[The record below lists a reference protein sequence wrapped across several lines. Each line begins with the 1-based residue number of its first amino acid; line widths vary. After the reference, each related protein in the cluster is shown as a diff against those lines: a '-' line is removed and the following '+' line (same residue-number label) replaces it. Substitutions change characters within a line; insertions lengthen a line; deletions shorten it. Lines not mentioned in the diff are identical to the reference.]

1 MLKIPLLN
9 TLVQVLGKMVTIL
22 ISLVVT
28 GVLTRKLGSEVY
40 GQYIL
45 VTSAF
50 ILLDALADFGT
61 KIMAVKMASEDEKRR
76 ETIWIQAGWLRI
88 ILSGVAFVL
97 GLLFV
102 SLFAGL
108 ESIRIEALVALVM
121 IWFTS
126 VAGSLEMV
134 WQTKMEMGR
143 KVLVEVLYPSIFLG
157 MLWWTKMEINL
168 LWVFGSY
175 LVARIISL
183 GVGLIQE
190 RKLIRKIVKADKKII
205 WEILKNS
212 WPMGVYLLIFTGYD
226 RAVDSL
232 MLERMLGTRE
242 VAWYGLSYKIYSSL
256 LQPVYFFVSSIF
268 PLLSSKMKEK
278 TRLFKWSAI
287 IIGVGAILAMIFTYT
302 QAPWMIRV
310 LGGEEFGVSV
320 GILRILIV
328 AMVFAYYN
336 HLIGFTLIS
345 KGKQKEMLKLGLVV
359 MLFNISANLV
369 FIPIYGVYGAAGV
382 TGLTE
387 ALSLGLMG
395 RRLWKDNKISSAR
408 G

>member
-9 TLVQVLGKMVTIL
+9 TLVQVLGKIVTIL

-45 VTSAF
+45 ITAAF
-50 ILLDALADFGT
+50 ILLDSLADFGT

-88 ILSGVAFVL
+88 IMSSLAFGI
-97 GLLFV
+97 GLVFV
-102 SLFAGL
+102 STFEGL
-108 ESIRIEALVALVM
+108 ATIRVEALVALIM

-126 VAGSLEMV
+126 VAGSLEIV

-157 MLWWTKMEINL
+157 MLWSTKMEINL

-175 LVARIISL
+175 LVARIVSL
-183 GVGLIQE
+183 GVGLAQE
-190 RKLIRKIVKADKKII
+190 RKLIKKIVKADKKII

-212 WPMGVYLLIFTGYD
+212 WPMGVYLLVFTGYD

-232 MLERMLGTRE
+232 MLERMLGTKE

-268 PLLSSKMKEK
+268 PLLSSRMKEK
-278 TRLFKWSAI
+278 AKLFKWSAL
-287 IIGVGAILAMIFTYT
+287 IIGGGAIIAMVFTYT

-328 AMVFAYYN
+328 AMVFAYFN

-345 KGKQKEMLKLGLVV
+345 KGKQKEMLKLGLMV
-359 MLFNISANLV
+359 MTFNIGANLV

-395 RRLWKDNKISSAR
+395 GRLWKMR
-408 G
+408 RE

>member
-45 VTSAF
+45 ITSAF
-50 ILLDALADFGT
+50 ILLDSLADFGT

-76 ETIWIQAGWLRI
+76 ETIWVQAGWLRI
-88 ILSGVAFVL
+88 MLSSVAFGL

-108 ESIRIEALVALVM
+108 ETIRVEALVALVM

-126 VAGSLEMV
+126 VAGSLEIV

-143 KVLVEVLYPSIFLG
+143 KVLIEVLYPSIFLG
-157 MLWWTKMEINL
+157 MLWSTKMEVNL

-190 RKLIRKIVKADKKII
+190 RKLIRKIVKADKTII

-212 WPMGVYLLIFTGYD
+212 WPMGVYLLVFTSYD

-232 MLERMLGTRE
+232 MIERILGTRE

-256 LQPVYFFVSSIF
+256 LQPVYFFVSSTF
-268 PLLSSKMKEK
+268 PLLSSRMKEK
-278 TRLFKWSAI
+278 AKLFKWSAL
-287 IIGVGAILAMIFTYT
+287 IIGGGATLAMIFTYT
-302 QAPWMIRV
+302 QAPWMIEM
-310 LGGEEFGVSV
+310 LGGEEFGPSV

-328 AMVFAYYN
+328 AMVFAYFN

-345 KGKQKEMLKLGLVV
+345 KGRQKEMLKLGLVV

-369 FIPIYGVYGAAGV
+369 FIPIFGVYGAAGV

-387 ALSLGLMG
+387 MLSLGLMG
-395 RRLWKDNKISSAR
+395 GRLWKITR

>member
-28 GVLTRKLGSEVY
+28 GLLTRKLGSEVY

-45 VTSAF
+45 ITSAF
-50 ILLDALADFGT
+50 ILLDTLADFGT
-61 KIMAVKMASEDEKRR
+61 KIMVVKMASEDEKRR
-76 ETIWIQAGWLRI
+76 EIFWIQAGWLRI
-88 ILSGVAFVL
+88 ILSGIAFGL

-102 SLFAGL
+102 WFFPGL
-108 ESIRIEALVALVM
+108 EMIRGEALVALIM

-126 VAGSLEMV
+126 VAGSLEIV

-157 MLWWTKMEINL
+157 MLWWTKSEINL

-183 GVGLIQE
+183 GLGLVQE
-190 RKLIRKIVKADKKII
+190 RKLIGKIGWIDKKIV

-212 WPMGVYLLIFTGYD
+212 WPMGVYLLVFTGYD

-232 MLERMLGTRE
+232 MIERILGTRE

-278 TRLFKWSAI
+278 AKLFKWSAL
-287 IIGVGAILAMIFTYT
+287 IIGGGATLAMIFTYT
-302 QAPWMIRV
+302 QAPWMIQV
-310 LGGEEFGVSV
+310 LGGEEFKTSV

-328 AMVFAYYN
+328 AMVFVYYN

-345 KGKQKEMLKLGLVV
+345 KGRQKEMLKLGLVV

-369 FIPIYGVYGAAGV
+369 FIPIFGVYGAAGV

-395 RRLWKDNKISSAR
+395 GRLWKITR

>member
-9 TLVQVLGKMVTIL
+9 TLVQVLGKMVTVL

-45 VTSAF
+45 ITSAF
-50 ILLDALADFGT
+50 ILLDSLADFGT
-61 KIMAVKMASEDEKRR
+61 KIMAVKMASEDKKRR
-76 ETIWIQAGWLRI
+76 EIIWIQAGWLRI
-88 ILSGVAFVL
+88 MLSSVAFGL

-102 SLFAGL
+102 GLFPGL
-108 ESIRIEALVALVM
+108 ETIRVEALVALVM

-126 VAGSLEMV
+126 VAGSLEIV

-143 KVLVEVLYPSIFLG
+143 KVLVEVLYPSLFLG
-157 MLWWTKMEINL
+157 MLWTTKMEVNL

-183 GVGLIQE
+183 CLGLIQE
-190 RKLIRKIVKADKKII
+190 RKLIGKIVKVDKKTV

-278 TRLFKWSAI
+278 AKLFKWSAF
-287 IIGVGAILAMIFTYT
+287 IIGGGATLAMIFTYT

-310 LGGEEFGVSV
+310 LGGEEFGASV

-345 KGKQKEMLKLGLVV
+345 KGKQKEMLKLALIV

-369 FIPIYGVYGAAGV
+369 FIPIFGVYGAAGV

-387 ALSLGLMG
+387 MLSLGLMG
-395 RRLWKDNKISSAR
+395 GRLWKITR
-408 G
+408 

>member
-9 TLVQVLGKMVTIL
+9 TMVQVLGKMVTIL

-45 VTSAF
+45 ITSAF
-50 ILLDALADFGT
+50 ILLDSLADFGT
-61 KIMAVKMASEDEKRR
+61 RIMAVKMASEDEKRR

-88 ILSGVAFVL
+88 MLSSVAFGL

-102 SLFAGL
+102 SFFAGL
-108 ESIRIEALVALVM
+108 ETIRVEAMVALIM

-126 VAGSLEMV
+126 VAGSLEIV

-143 KVLVEVLYPSIFLG
+143 KVLVEVLYPSLFLG
-157 MLWWTKMEINL
+157 MLWSTKMEINL

-190 RKLIRKIVKADKKII
+190 RKLIRKIVKADKKVI
-205 WEILKNS
+205 WDILKNS

-232 MLERMLGTRE
+232 MIERMLGTKE

-278 TRLFKWSAI
+278 AKLFKWSAL
-287 IIGVGAILAMIFTYT
+287 IIGSGAIMAMIFTYT
-302 QAPWMIRV
+302 QAPWMIRL
-310 LGGEEFGVSV
+310 LGGEEFGASV

-328 AMVFAYYN
+328 AMVFSYYN

-345 KGKQKEMLKLGLVV
+345 KGKQKEMLKLGLIV
-359 MLFNISANLV
+359 MMFNISANLV
-369 FIPIYGVYGAAGV
+369 FIPIFGVYGAAGV

-387 ALSLGLMG
+387 MMSLGLMG
-395 RRLWKDNKISSAR
+395 GRLWKITREQEQK
-408 G
+408 

>member
-9 TLVQVLGKMVTIL
+9 TLVQILGKVVTIL
-22 ISLVVT
+22 VSLVVT
-28 GVLTRKLGSEVY
+28 GILTRKLGSEVY

-45 VTSAF
+45 ITSAF
-50 ILLDALADFGT
+50 ILLDSLADFGT
-61 KIMAVKMASEDEKRR
+61 KIMAVKMASEDKKRR
-76 ETIWIQAGWLRI
+76 ELIWIQTGWLRI
-88 ILSGVAFVL
+88 ILSSVAFGI
-97 GLLFV
+97 GLMFVGLFP
-102 SLFAGL
+102 GL
-108 ESIRIEALVALVM
+108 RTIRIEALVALVM

-126 VAGSLEMV
+126 VAGSLEIV

-143 KVLVEVLYPSIFLG
+143 KVLVEVLYPTIFLG
-157 MLWWTKMEINL
+157 MLWFTRIDIGL

-183 GVGLIQE
+183 GFGLVQE
-190 RKLIRKIVKADKKII
+190 RKLIGKIVKIDKKLCR
-205 WEILKNS
+205 EILKNS

-232 MLERMLGTRE
+232 MLERIMGTKE

-278 TRLFKWSAI
+278 AKLFKWSVLI
-287 IIGVGAILAMIFTYT
+287 VGAGAMLAVVFTYT
-302 QAPWMIRV
+302 QAPWMIKL
-310 LGGEEFGVSV
+310 LGGEEFGASV

-328 AMVFAYYN
+328 AMVFAYFN
-336 HLIGFTLIS
+336 HLVGFTLIS
-345 KGKQKEMLKLGLVV
+345 KGKQKEMLKLGLMV
-359 MLFNISANLV
+359 MIFNIGANLV
-369 FIPIYGVYGAAGV
+369 FIPMFGVYGAAGV

-395 RRLWKDNKISSAR
+395 GKLWKITR
-408 G
+408 E

>member
-45 VTSAF
+45 ITSAF
-50 ILLDALADFGT
+50 ILLDSLADFGT

-88 ILSGVAFVL
+88 MLSSVAFGL

-102 SLFAGL
+102 GWFPGL
-108 ESIRIEALVALVM
+108 ETIRLEALVALVM

-126 VAGSLEMV
+126 VAGSLEIV

-157 MLWWTKMEINL
+157 MLWWMTTEINL

-183 GVGLIQE
+183 GLGLIQE
-190 RKLIRKIVKADKKII
+190 RKLLGKIVKADKKIV

-232 MLERMLGTRE
+232 MIERMLGTRE

-256 LQPVYFFVSSIF
+256 LQPVYFYVSSIF

-278 TRLFKWSAI
+278 AKLFKWSAL
-287 IIGVGAILAMIFTYT
+287 IIGSGATLAMIFTYT

-310 LGGEEFGVSV
+310 LGGEEFGASV

-369 FIPIYGVYGAAGV
+369 LIPIYGVYGAAGV

-387 ALSLGLMG
+387 MLSLGLMG
-395 RRLWKDNKISSAR
+395 GKLWKITR
-408 G
+408 E

>member
-45 VTSAF
+45 ITSAF
-50 ILLDALADFGT
+50 ILLDSLADFGT

-88 ILSGVAFVL
+88 MLSSVAFGL

-108 ESIRIEALVALVM
+108 ETIRLEALVALVM

-126 VAGSLEMV
+126 VAGSLEIV

-143 KVLVEVLYPSIFLG
+143 KVLVEVLYPSLFLG
-157 MLWWTKMEINL
+157 MLWSTKMEVNL

-183 GVGLIQE
+183 GLGLMQE
-190 RKLIRKIVKADKKII
+190 RKLLGKIVKADKKIV

-232 MLERMLGTRE
+232 MIERILGTRE

-278 TRLFKWSAI
+278 AKLFKWSAL
-287 IIGVGAILAMIFTYT
+287 IIGGGATLAMIFTYT
-302 QAPWMIRV
+302 QAPWMIRL
-310 LGGEEFGVSV
+310 LGGEEFGASV

-369 FIPIYGVYGAAGV
+369 FIPIFGVYGAAGV

-387 ALSLGLMG
+387 MLSLGLMG
-395 RRLWKDNKISSAR
+395 GKLWEITR
-408 G
+408 E